1 VSPLRNLSVLLMNP
15 EPVGRRTRAPASA
28 MGGNSNA
35 AAPLGETLWPH
46 RWRPLRAMWRAA
58 IPRPWRGWVSDEA
71 SLTDRVRALCGAE
84 LRVRLVSQ
92 AWQRPLRDEAATLGL
107 ALQERALVRQVYLV
121 CGEQAWVF
129 ARTVVPGHTLRGKH
143 RRLARLG
150 TRPLGA
156 VLFTDRSV
164 HRHSV
169 EVACLQPW
177 HRLYRDATR
186 CLSPR
191 PALLW
196 GRRSLF
202 MASGHPLMVTELF
215 LPEIETVT
223 PR

>member
-1 VSPLRNLSVLLMNP
+1 M
-15 EPVGRRTRAPASA
+15 AC
-28 MGGNSNA
+28 
-35 AAPLGETLWPH
+35 
-46 RWRPLRAMWRAA
+46 
-58 IPRPWRGWVSDEA
+58 SDTVA
-71 SLTDRVRALCGAE
+71 
-84 LRVRLVSQ
+84 LVSQ
-92 AWQRPLRDEAATLGL
+92 AWQRPLRDEAASLEL
-107 ALQERALVRQVYLV
+107 ALQERALVRQVYLL
-121 CGEQAWVF
+121 CGEHAWVF
-129 ARTVVPGHTLRGKH
+129 ARTVIPGYTLRGKH

-169 EVACLQPW
+169 EVACLQPR

-186 CLSPR
+186 CLSAQ

-215 LPEIETVT
+215 LPEIENVT
-223 PR
+223 LR